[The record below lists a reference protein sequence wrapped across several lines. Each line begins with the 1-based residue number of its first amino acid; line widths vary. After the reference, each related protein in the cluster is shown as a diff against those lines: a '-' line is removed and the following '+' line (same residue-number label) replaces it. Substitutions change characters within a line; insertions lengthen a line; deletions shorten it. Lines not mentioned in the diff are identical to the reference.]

1 MKTVIV
7 SRNIDFLLSVFP
19 IWVPFIYLFA
29 LLQFPQYEYLIFVFT
44 MLVLGETHFGITWL
58 LFADKNNIDW
68 ALQNKKYSFLY
79 PILIILF
86 ILVGYFYIS
95 ANTTL
100 FLILLFN
107 FYHVTRQSEGISKLY
122 CYVKKQDMFFSKYII
137 YIFSIFFILYG
148 LEKFI
153 FRFDFVLT
161 KISFFSILVV
171 SILFFITW
179 YFISFYKK
187 NKDIFLLFS
196 TFTGALMF
204 SPFLFTDKMI
214 HAFGMGVGMHY
225 CQYVL
230 FSYTIIS
237 RRKTIYKIFNNKYF
251 LQLILILI
259 LFTYSLLMVFFA
271 NIDKSFSIN
280 TFSYLIIIPIIF
292 QTLHFYADMFLWKF
306 SFDHQKNNF
315 LKYLFIKK

>member
-122 CYVKKQDMFFSKYII
+122 CYGKNKICFFQNIL
-137 YIFSIFFILYG
+137 FIFFQ
-148 LEKFI
+148 F
-153 FRFDFVLT
+153 
-161 KISFFSILVV
+161 
-171 SILFFITW
+171 
-179 YFISFYKK
+179 
-187 NKDIFLLFS
+187 
-196 TFTGALMF
+196 
-204 SPFLFTDKMI
+204 FLF
-214 HAFGMGVGMHY
+214 Y
-225 CQYVL
+225 
-230 FSYTIIS
+230 
-237 RRKTIYKIFNNKYF
+237 
-251 LQLILILI
+251 
-259 LFTYSLLMVFFA
+259 MV
-271 NIDKSFSIN
+271 
-280 TFSYLIIIPIIF
+280 
-292 QTLHFYADMFLWKF
+292 
-306 SFDHQKNNF
+306 
-315 LKYLFIKK
+315 

>member
-1 MKTVIV
+1 
-7 SRNIDFLLSVFP
+7 
-19 IWVPFIYLFA
+19 
-29 LLQFPQYEYLIFVFT
+29 
-44 MLVLGETHFGITWL
+44 
-58 LFADKNNIDW
+58 
-68 ALQNKKYSFLY
+68 
-79 PILIILF
+79 
-86 ILVGYFYIS
+86 
-95 ANTTL
+95 
-100 FLILLFN
+100 
-107 FYHVTRQSEGISKLY
+107 
-122 CYVKKQDMFFSKYII
+122 
-137 YIFSIFFILYG
+137 
-148 LEKFI
+148 
-153 FRFDFVLT
+153 
-161 KISFFSILVV
+161 
-171 SILFFITW
+171 
-179 YFISFYKK
+179 
-187 NKDIFLLFS
+187 
-196 TFTGALMF
+196 MF